1 MTAEKNH
8 SIRYLTRQD
17 IADIYAALSTE
28 VIRDGGE
35 PLPDFRYGRHA
46 EIEALVAAPRQR
58 FYDRDAYPTL
68 AEKAAI
74 IFYTVNRRHIFP
86 NGNKRMSTLCL
97 LTFLRFNNKRLNMPD
112 MPARDLTEKALWLA
126 TVEAQEFPA
135 IKAELI
141 SWIERHLIDRD
152 RES

>member
-1 MTAEKNH
+1 MIAENNPP
-8 SIRYLTRQD
+8 IRYLSKKD
-17 IADIYAALSTE
+17 VADIHDRLAAE

-35 PLPDFRYGRHA
+35 PLPIFRYGRQGD
-46 EIEALVAAPRQR
+46 IDALIAAPQQR

-97 LTFLRFNNKRLNMPD
+97 MSFLVMNGMTLAVSPQELTS
-112 MPARDLTEKALWLA
+112 AALWLA
-126 TVEAQEFPA
+126 TVDAQEFPS
-135 IKAELI
+135 IMSELVF
-141 SWIERHLIDRD
+141 WIERHL
-152 RES
+152 EEVQ